1 LSGNPAPGT
10 WHPTPNEMKRSTSAV
25 LLVLVIF
32 FFLVALNFL
41 FFVDTQTAQEN
52 EQTGNRSSYR
62 TTPYGT
68 QAFYTL
74 LEETGYP
81 VTRLEKPYN
90 EITDRDDIGTLILI
104 TLPEDSSPGK
114 VEFDA
119 LNDWLEG
126 GKQIIIIDQTVH
138 LNKELG
144 DIEANTTFAMPKSEV
159 KMLQPTRYTFAVEHL
174 KTGDA
179 ASRLRLNSHSAVYHI
194 GDDNGALLADARV
207 KAGHVVFLTDPYIV
221 ANNGIK
227 EADNLILALNLLAER
242 PQGKIA
248 FDEFH
253 HGYGSHAAGE
263 GVLAYFRGTP
273 VPWIFWQG
281 VLIAAVAAY
290 TFGRRFARPL
300 PLRRERRTTNLE
312 FVSSMATITRLARA
326 TDLAMQNVYW
336 DFRKRLCR
344 YCGLPSNIE
353 SAKLATKA
361 ARRARLDE
369 QQLARLLTVCDQVSR
384 GRPVSDAELLK
395 LVTRIRE
402 IESQIGI

>member
-1 LSGNPAPGT
+1 
-10 WHPTPNEMKRSTSAV
+10 MKRSTSAI

-32 FFLVALNFL
+32 LLLVGLNFV
-41 FFVDTQTAQEN
+41 FFVDTQTAEES

-68 QAFYTL
+68 RAFYTL
-74 LEETGYP
+74 LEETGHP

-90 EITDRDDIGTLILI
+90 EITDRDDIGTLVLI
-104 TLPEDSSPGK
+104 ALPDSSGPDK
-114 VEFDA
+114 EEFDA
-119 LNDWLEG
+119 LAEWVG
-126 GKQIIIIDQTVH
+126 RGKQLLIIDQTVQLDH
-138 LNKELG
+138 VIG
-144 DIEANTTFAMPKSEV
+144 DLVASTSFTISNGEPRP
-159 KMLQPTRYTFAVEHL
+159 LQPTRYAFGVERIKLGSAATRIRLSGHGAV
-174 KTGDA
+174 
-179 ASRLRLNSHSAVYHI
+179 SHI

-207 KAGHVVFLTDPYIV
+207 KEGRVVFLTDPHIV

-227 EADNLILALNLLAER
+227 EADNLVLALNLFDD
-242 PQGKIA
+242 PPPGKIA

-253 HGYGSHAAGE
+253 HGYGSHATSE

-273 VPWIFWQG
+273 VPWLFWQG
-281 VLIAAVAAY
+281 VLIAAVATY

-344 YCGLPSNIE
+344 YSGLPSNAE
-353 SAKLATKA
+353 SAQLAASA

-369 QQLARLLTVCDQVSR
+369 AELARLLMVCDQVSR
-384 GRPVSDAELLK
+384 GRPVSDAELLR

-402 IESQIGI
+402 IESQLGI

>member
-1 LSGNPAPGT
+1 
-10 WHPTPNEMKRSTSAV
+10 MKRSTSAA

-32 FFLVALNFL
+32 LLLVALNFL

-52 EQTGNRSSYR
+52 EQSGNRSSYR

-90 EITDRDDIGTLILI
+90 EITDRDGIGTLILI
-104 TLPEDSSPGK
+104 TLPDDSGPGK
-114 VEFDA
+114 AEFDA
-119 LNDWLEG
+119 LGDWLERG
-126 GKQIIIIDQTVH
+126 HQLIIIDQSIH
-138 LNKELG
+138 LNRELG
-144 DIEANTTFAMPKSEV
+144 DIEADTTFAGSKSDV
-159 KMLQPTRYTFAVEHL
+159 KPLQPTRYTFGVERL
-174 KTGDA
+174 KTGEA
-179 ASRLRLNSHSAVYHI
+179 ASRIRLNSHSAIYHI
-194 GDDNGALLADARV
+194 GDDGGALLADARV
-207 KAGHVVFLTDPYIV
+207 KDGHVIFLTDPHIV

-227 EADNLILALNLLAER
+227 EADNLVLALNLLAER
-242 PQGKIA
+242 PEGKIA

-253 HGYGSHAAGE
+253 HGYGSHSASE

-281 VLIAAVAAY
+281 VLIAALAAY

-326 TDLAMQNVYW
+326 SDLAMQNVYW

-344 YCGLPSNIE
+344 YSGLPSNVE
-353 SAKLATKA
+353 SGHLAAKA
-361 ARRARLDE
+361 ARRARLNE
-369 QQLARLLTVCDQVSR
+369 QELARLLTLCDQVSR
-384 GRPVSDAELLK
+384 GRPVSDSELLK

-402 IESQIGI
+402 IESQLGI

>member
-1 LSGNPAPGT
+1 
-10 WHPTPNEMKRSTSAV
+10 MKRSTTAV

-41 FFVDTQTAQEN
+41 FFVDTQTAEEN
-52 EQTGNRSSYR
+52 ERDSNRSSYR
-62 TTPYGT
+62 TTPFGT

-74 LEETGYP
+74 LEESGYP
-81 VTRLEKPYN
+81 VTRLEKPYD
-90 EITDRDDIGTLILI
+90 EISDRDNIGTLILI
-104 TLPEDSSPGK
+104 ALPDEGGPSQT
-114 VEFDA
+114 EFAA
-119 LNDWLEG
+119 LNDWVGG
-126 GKQIIIIDQTVH
+126 GKQLIIIDQAVH

-144 DIEANTTFAMPKSEV
+144 DIEADTPFLKPKSEPRP
-159 KMLQPTRYTFAVEHL
+159 LQPTRYTFGVERL

-179 ASRLRLNSHSAVYHI
+179 ASRIRLNSRSAIYHI
-194 GDDNGALLADARV
+194 GDDDGALLADARV
-207 KAGHVVFLTDPYIV
+207 KEGRVIFLTDPHIV

-227 EADNLILALNLLAER
+227 EADNVVLALNLLSER

-253 HGYGSHAAGE
+253 HGYGARAAGE

-273 VPWIFWQG
+273 VPWLFWQG
-281 VLIAAVAAY
+281 VLIAAVVAY

-344 YCGLPSNIE
+344 YSGLPSNVE
-353 SAKLATKA
+353 SAQLAASA

-369 QQLARLLTVCDQVSR
+369 QALARLLMVCDQVAR
-384 GRPVSDAELLK
+384 GRPTSDAELLK

>member
-1 LSGNPAPGT
+1 
-10 WHPTPNEMKRSTSAV
+10 MKRSTSAV

-41 FFVDTQTAQEN
+41 FFVDTQKEEETEHN
-52 EQTGNRSSYR
+52 GNRSSYR

-81 VTRLEKPYN
+81 VMRLEKPYN
-90 EITDRDDIGTLILI
+90 EITDRDGIGTLVLI
-104 TLPEDSSPGK
+104 SLPTENNPTEA
-114 VEFDA
+114 EFQA
-119 LNDWLEG
+119 LSDWLG
-126 GKQIIIIDQTVH
+126 AGRQLIIIDQTVH
-138 LNKELG
+138 LNKEFG
-144 DIEANTTFAMPKSEV
+144 DIEANTTFAMKAEPKL
-159 KMLQPTRYTFAVEHL
+159 LQPTRFTFGVERV

-179 ASRLRLNSHSAVYHI
+179 ATRIRLNSHSAVYHI
-194 GDDNGALLADARV
+194 GDDTGALLADARV
-207 KAGHVVFLTDPYIV
+207 KEGRIVFLTDPHVV

-227 EADNLILALNLLAER
+227 EADNVILALNLFSDR
-242 PQGKIA
+242 PTGKIA

-253 HGYGSHAAGE
+253 HGHGSHAAEAE
-263 GVLAYFRGTP
+263 GILAYFRGTP
-273 VPWIFWQG
+273 VPWLFWQG

-300 PLRRERRTTNLE
+300 PLKRERRTTNLE
-312 FVSSMATITRLARA
+312 FVSSMANITRLARA

-344 YCGLPSNIE
+344 YCGLPSNVDSE
-353 SAKLATKA
+353 KLAAKA
-361 ARRARLDE
+361 ARRARLNE
-369 QQLARLLTVCDQVSR
+369 QELARLLMVCDQVSR

-402 IESQIGI
+402 IESQAGI

>member
-1 LSGNPAPGT
+1 
-10 WHPTPNEMKRSTSAV
+10 MKRSTSAV

-41 FFVDTQTAQEN
+41 FFVDTQTAQED

-62 TTPYGT
+62 TTLYGT
-68 QAFYTL
+68 KAFYTL

-90 EITDRDDIGTLILI
+90 EITDRDDIGTLVLI
-104 TLPEDSSPGK
+104 ALPDDNSPGK
-114 VEFDA
+114 VEFEA
-119 LNDWLEG
+119 LNDWLER

-144 DIEANTTFAMPKSEV
+144 DIEANTLFALPKSEV
-159 KMLQPTRYTFAVEHL
+159 KLLQPTRYTFAVEHV

-179 ASRLRLNSHSAVYHI
+179 ATRIRLNSHNAVYHI
-194 GDDNGALLADARV
+194 GDDTGALLADTKFKEGRV
-207 KAGHVVFLTDPYIV
+207 IFLTDPYIV

-227 EADNLILALNLLAER
+227 QADNCILALNLLAER
-242 PQGKIA
+242 PPGKIA

-253 HGYGSHAAGE
+253 HGYGSRVAGE

-273 VPWIFWQG
+273 VPWLFWQG
-281 VLIAAVAAY
+281 VLIAALVAY
-290 TFGRRFARPL
+290 SFGRRFARPL

-344 YCGLPSNIE
+344 YSGLPSNVD
-353 SAKLATKA
+353 SAQLAAKA
-361 ARRARLDE
+361 ARRARLNE
-369 QQLARLLTVCDQVSR
+369 QELARLLTVCDQVSR
-384 GRPVSDAELLK
+384 GRSVSDAELLK

-402 IESQIGI
+402 IESQVGI

>member
-1 LSGNPAPGT
+1 
-10 WHPTPNEMKRSTSAV
+10 MKRSTSAV

-32 FFLVALNFL
+32 VFLVALNFL
-41 FFVDTQTAQEN
+41 FFVDTQTVEEN

-74 LEETGYP
+74 LEESGYP

-104 TLPEDSSPGK
+104 ALADDSSPGK

-119 LNDWLEG
+119 LNDWLEQ

-138 LNKELG
+138 LNKQLG
-144 DIEANTTFAMPKSEV
+144 DIEADTTPTMPKSEV
-159 KMLQPTRYTFAVEHL
+159 KLLQPTRYTFAVERI
-174 KTGDA
+174 KTGEA
-179 ASRLRLNSHSAVYHI
+179 ATRIRLNSHSAVYHI
-194 GDDNGALLADARV
+194 GDDTGALLADAKV
-207 KAGHVVFLTDPYIV
+207 KEGHVVFLTDPHIV

-227 EADNLILALNLLAER
+227 EADNVILALNLLADR

-253 HGYGSHAAGE
+253 HGYGSRAAGE

-281 VLIAAVAAY
+281 VLIAALVAY

-344 YCGLPSNIE
+344 YSGLPSNVD
-353 SAKLATKA
+353 STQLAAKA
-361 ARRARLDE
+361 ARRARLNE
-369 QQLARLLTVCDQVSR
+369 PELARLLMLCDQVSR
-384 GRPVSDAELLK
+384 GRAISDAELLK

>member
-1 LSGNPAPGT
+1 
-10 WHPTPNEMKRSTSAV
+10 MKRSTSAI

-32 FFLVALNFL
+32 LLLVGLNFV
-41 FFVDTQTAQEN
+41 FFVDTQTAEES

-68 QAFYTL
+68 RAFYTL
-74 LEETGYP
+74 LEETGHP
-81 VTRLEKPYN
+81 VMRLEKPYN
-90 EITDRDDIGTLILI
+90 EITDRDDIGTLVLI
-104 TLPEDSSPGK
+104 ALPDSSGPDK
-114 VEFDA
+114 EEFDA
-119 LNDWLEG
+119 LAEWVG
-126 GKQIIIIDQTVH
+126 RGKQLLIIDQTVQLDH
-138 LNKELG
+138 VIG
-144 DIEANTTFAMPKSEV
+144 DLVANTSFTIATGEPRP
-159 KMLQPTRYTFAVEHL
+159 LQPTRYAFGVERLKLGSAATRIRLSGHGAV
-174 KTGDA
+174 A
-179 ASRLRLNSHSAVYHI
+179 HI

-207 KAGHVVFLTDPYIV
+207 KDGRVVFLTDPHIV

-227 EADNLILALNLLAER
+227 EADNVVLALNLFDDL
-242 PQGKIA
+242 PPGKIA

-253 HGYGSHAAGE
+253 HGYGSHATSE

-273 VPWIFWQG
+273 VPWLFWQG
-281 VLIAAVAAY
+281 VLIAAVATY

-344 YCGLPSNIE
+344 YSGLPSNAE
-353 SAKLATKA
+353 SAQLAARA

-369 QQLARLLTVCDQVSR
+369 AELARLLMVCDQVSR
-384 GRPVSDAELLK
+384 GRPVSDAELLR

-402 IESQIGI
+402 IESQLGI